1 MDLPT
6 LAAILGS
13 AFAIIATMVS
23 LFLWL
28 RSEAN
33 ADRRNINE
41 IQRED
46 RKDLLHM
53 CQNIDEN
60 QKEDRKE
67 FLQIS
72 RNIENMVLSIQNEMK
87 DFHGRL
93 ERQDAEFKAHL
104 LHLHQKG

>member
-33 ADRRNINE
+33 ADRRSFQE
-41 IQRED
+41 IQRDD
-46 RKDLLHM
+46 RKDL
-53 CQNIDEN
+53 
-60 QKEDRKE
+60 
-67 FLQIS
+67 LQIS
-72 RNIENMVLSIQNEMK
+72 RNIESMILAIQEEMK

-93 ERQDAEFKAHL
+93 CTIEEKS
-104 LHLHQKG
+104 KK